1 MEISAAQIKELRDK
15 SGAGVMDCRN
25 TLVQTQGN
33 FNEALEILKQKSLT
47 KIQKRSERVVALG
60 LVETYT
66 HTGGRVAAMV
76 ELNCETDFVA
86 RTEVFKELAH
96 NIALQIT
103 AQEPICISKEDMPAD
118 TVVLPEVACLLLQP
132 FIKTPEL
139 TIQDLINDAKA
150 KTGENIKVARFA
162 RFELG
167 RTDCQI
173 AGVKAP

>member
-1 MEISAAQIKELRDK
+1 MEISTAQIKELRDK

-25 TLVQTQGN
+25 VLVQTQGD
-33 FNEALEILKQKSLT
+33 FNQALEILKQKSLT
-47 KIQKRSERVVALG
+47 KIEKRNQRVASQG
-60 LVETYT
+60 IIETYT

-86 RTEVFKELAH
+86 RTDVFKELAH

-103 AQEPICISKEDMPAD
+103 AQEPICIGQDAMPAD

-132 FIKTPEL
+132 FIKSPEL
-139 TIQDLINDAKA
+139 TIQDLINEAKA
-150 KTGENIKVARFA
+150 KTGENIKINRFV

-167 RTDCQI
+167 RIDCQI
-173 AGVKAP
+173 SGV